1 MSRTFT
7 LGATER
13 LKSRKALEAVF
24 SEGKGF
30 MLFPYRVLFRP
41 VSEGLSFTVGVS
53 ARNFKKATDRNRLK
67 RQTREAYRLQK
78 NELKTVLQ
86 EKKQGLQLFLNY
98 TSKSKEEYQLI
109 HTSIGKIMDKL
120 IRLVHEDRLANP

>member
-24 SEGKGF
+24 SEGKSF
-30 MLFPYRVLFRP
+30 MLFPYRVVYRP

-78 NELKTVLQ
+78 NELKATL
-86 EKKQGLQLFLNY
+86 EKNKQGLHLFLNY
-98 TSKSKEEYQLI
+98 TSKTKEEYSLI
-109 HTSIGKIMDKL
+109 SGSISKIMDKL
-120 IRLVHEDRLANP
+120 IRMIHEDRLANP